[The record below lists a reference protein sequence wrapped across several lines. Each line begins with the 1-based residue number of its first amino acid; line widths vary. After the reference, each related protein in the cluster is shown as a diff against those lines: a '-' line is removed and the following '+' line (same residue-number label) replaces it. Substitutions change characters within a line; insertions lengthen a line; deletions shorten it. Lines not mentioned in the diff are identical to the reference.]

1 MNATISMDG
10 LWAIIDSLSIRN
22 KKWLAEKLHSSLAS
36 PQKSKEEEIL
46 SGIVRSVKEAQSG
59 KTLPLDTIWEHL

>member
-22 KKWLAEKLHSSLAS
+22 KKWLADKLHSSLTS
-36 PQKSKEEEIL
+36 PQKTKEEEIL
-46 SGIVRSVKEAQSG
+46 NGIVRSVKEAQSG
-59 KTLPLDTIWEHL
+59 KTLPLDTIWEQL

>member
-22 KKWLAEKLHSSLAS
+22 KRWLADKLHSSLTA
-36 PQKSKEEEIL
+36 PAKSNEDEIL
-46 SGIVRSVKEAQSG
+46 NGIVRSVKEAKSG
-59 KTLPLDTIWEHL
+59 KTMPLDTIWEQL